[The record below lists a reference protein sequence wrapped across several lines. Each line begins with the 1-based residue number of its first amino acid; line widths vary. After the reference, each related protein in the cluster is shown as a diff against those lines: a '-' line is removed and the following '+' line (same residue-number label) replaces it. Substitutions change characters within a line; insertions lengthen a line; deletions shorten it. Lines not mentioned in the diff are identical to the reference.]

1 MSGKWLFVFEGQ
13 YPEKYIVKSLQNHF
27 LQENS
32 IVTCVYGAEIY
43 QLYKA
48 VSSDPDLDLFNLLK
62 ERNYD
67 KSGVLNAHT
76 RNDFAEIY
84 LFFDYDGQSDK
95 ANDDKLKAMIE
106 FFDDETDHGLLY
118 VNYPMVEALR
128 HIEHVESFKD
138 LKVACKENIGYKNL
152 VHYSAH
158 RDFADIRRYNH
169 ETWQQLITLHLKKLH
184 YIVSGEYIMPSELIS
199 QATLFACQYE
209 QFIQPS
215 RCVAVLS
222 AFPVFLRDYFGISGL
237 AEKLNTIGK

>member
-13 YPEKYIVKSLQNHF
+13 YPEKHIVKSLQKHF

-67 KSGVLNAHT
+67 LSGVLNAYS
-76 RNDFAEIY
+76 RKDFAEIY

-95 ANDDKLKAMIE
+95 ADDDKLRAMIE
-106 FFDDETDHGLLY
+106 FFKDETDHGLLY

-128 HIEHVESFKD
+128 HIEHIVSFKD

-152 VHYSAH
+152 VHNSAH
-158 RDFADIRRYNH
+158 KDFADIRRYNY
-169 ETWQQLITLHLKKLH
+169 ETWRQLITLHLMKLH
-184 YIVSGEYIMPSELIS
+184 YIVSGEYMLPVGRIS
-199 QATLFACQYE
+199 QASLFASQYE
-209 QFIQPS
+209 QFIKPS

-222 AFPVFLRDYFGISGL
+222 AFPVFLQDYFGVEGL
-237 AEKLNTIGK
+237 RERVNE